1 MDRPNLKLAVA
12 TPISGRSRRAQKVH
26 WVTGRGARRGDLVI
40 LGGAFIGVASYPAF
54 QHGGQSLGKLLLA
67 GISVRNILIAVLCA
81 ATWAMILKSV
91 GVYGAIRLRSFP
103 EYLLRWVI
111 GLNCCTVVVGLIRLV
126 LFPRSDVWIFMEIHW
141 MVCFVLM
148 ASLRVFLWQ
157 RYQWTSGS
165 RLE

>member
-1 MDRPNLKLAVA
+1 MRNAVIA
-12 TPISGRSRRAQKVH
+12 
-26 WVTGRGARRGDLVI
+26 
-40 LGGAFIGVASYPAF
+40 
-54 QHGGQSLGKLLLA
+54 LL
-67 GISVRNILIAVLCA
+67 CF
-81 ATWAMILKSV
+81 ATWTMILKSV
-91 GVYGAIRLRSFP
+91 GIYGAIRVRSVS

-126 LFPRSDVWIFMEIHW
+126 LVPRSDVWRFMEIHW

-148 ASLRVFLWQ
+148 ALLRVFLWQ